1 MRRGDTGPTR
11 RQVGAGLLAAA
22 AAMGAA
28 GTAPAL
34 AAPGP
39 GGAEGPGG
47 SQGLQA
53 MAADSLVDSIGVNI
67 HCWPGN
73 SYIEGDRWEKVIL
86 PALRE
91 LRIRHARDGVGLDR
105 GVLARLRQVA
115 QLGIRLTLLSGPE
128 ATSSVELSRALD
140 EVGRENIAMLEG
152 VNEPDGWWG
161 GRPGHTPEMAID
173 HQRILSGIGRARDI
187 PVIASALIQ
196 AGNRAR
202 FARQGPYA
210 QYGNVHPYPAGRMPE
225 TGGWGDNG
233 YGSLRWARDLLVTP
247 LLGPKAPFVA
257 TEAGYHNAITQKAR
271 STNPHSGCPEAVSA
285 AYEPRLF
292 LYYRRFGVARS
303 FKYELF
309 DQGADKDDP
318 EQNFG
323 WLRHDGS
330 RKPAFHAMRN
340 LIAAFSDP
348 GKAFAPARLPVGLSG
363 EMEGLETALFQK
375 RDGSFLL
382 ALWLAK
388 SLWDVHSFTETSVPP
403 QQVRIALGDRIR
415 QAAVNRPN
423 EDSRFQEAAL
433 AGGGITLP
441 VTAQVTLLRLTPR

>member
-1 MRRGDTGPTR
+1 MTARRDIPGLTR
-11 RQVGAGLLAAA
+11 RQFGAGLLAASA
-22 AAMGAA
+22 GASA
-28 GTAPAL
+28 CRIAPAR

-39 GGAEGPGG
+39 GGTEDM
-47 SQGLQA
+47 QA

-86 PALRE
+86 PALRD

-202 FARQGPYA
+202 FARQAPYA

-271 STNPHSGCPEAVSA
+271 STNPHSGCPESVSA

-309 DQGADKDDP
+309 DQGTDKDDP

-330 RKPAFHAMRN
+330 RKPGFHAMRN

-348 GKAFAPARLPVGLSG
+348 GPSFAPARLPVGLSG
-363 EMEGLETALFQK
+363 ETEGLETALFQK

-388 SLWDVHSFTETSVPP
+388 SLWDVHSFTETPVPP
-403 QQVRIALGDRIR
+403 QQVRISLGAPWVDRIR

-423 EDSRFQEAAL
+423 EDARFQEAGL
-433 AGGGITLP
+433 TSGGIALP
-441 VTAQVTLLRLTPR
+441 VTAQVTLLRLIPR

>member
-1 MRRGDTGPTR
+1 MTVRRNLPGLTR
-11 RQVGAGLLAAA
+11 RRIGAGLLAASAGA
-22 AAMGAA
+22 AAGWI
-28 GTAPAL
+28 APAR
-34 AAPGP
+34 AAPGA
-39 GGAEGPGG
+39 GGAEG
-47 SQGLQA
+47 QGMQA

-105 GVLARLRQVA
+105 GVLTRLRQVA

-202 FARQGPYA
+202 FARQAPYA
-210 QYGNVHPYPAGRMPE
+210 EYGNIHPYPAGRMPE

-247 LLGPKAPFVA
+247 LLGAKAPFVA
-257 TEAGYHNAITQKAR
+257 TEVGYHNAITQKAR
-271 STNPHSGCPEAVSA
+271 TTNPHSGCPEPVSA

-303 FKYELF
+303 FKYEFF
-309 DQGADKDDP
+309 DQGTDKDDP

-348 GKAFAPARLPVGLSG
+348 GPAFAPARLPVNLSG
-363 EMEGLETALFQK
+363 ETEGLETCLFQK

-388 SLWDVHSFTETSVPP
+388 SLWDVHSFTETPVPP
-403 QQVRIALGDRIR
+403 QEVRIAFGDRVR

-423 EDSRFQEAAL
+423 EDARFQEAAL
-433 AGGGITLP
+433 SGGGITLP

>member
-1 MRRGDTGPTR
+1 MTVRRDIPGLTR
-11 RQVGAGLLAAA
+11 RRFGAGLLSAS
-22 AAMGAA
+22 AMASAGWIAPAGAA
-28 GTAPAL
+28 
-34 AAPGP
+34 P
-39 GGAEGPGG
+39 GGAEG
-47 SQGLQA
+47 QGAQA

-86 PALRE
+86 PALRD
-91 LRIRHARDGVGLDR
+91 LRIRHARDGIGLDR
-105 GVLARLRQVA
+105 GVLTRLRQVA
-115 QLGIRLTLLSGPE
+115 QAGIRLTLLSGPE

-202 FARQGPYA
+202 FARQAPYA

-247 LLGPKAPFVA
+247 LLGAKAPFVA
-257 TEAGYHNAITQKAR
+257 TEVGYHNAITQKAR
-271 STNPHSGCPEAVSA
+271 STNPHSGCPESVSA

-309 DQGADKDDP
+309 DQGTDKDDP

-330 RKPAFHAMRN
+330 RKPGFHAMRN

-348 GKAFAPARLPVGLSG
+348 GPAFAPARLPVNLSG
-363 EMEGLETALFQK
+363 ETEGLETALFQK

-388 SLWDVHSFTETSVPP
+388 SLWDVHSFTETPVPP
-403 QQVRIALGDRIR
+403 QQVRISPGDRIR

-423 EDSRFQEAAL
+423 EDARFQETSL